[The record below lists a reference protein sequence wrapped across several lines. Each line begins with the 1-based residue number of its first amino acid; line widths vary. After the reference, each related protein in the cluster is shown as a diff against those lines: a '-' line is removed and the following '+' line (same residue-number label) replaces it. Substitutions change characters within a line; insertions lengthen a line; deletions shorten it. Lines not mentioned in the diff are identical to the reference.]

1 VDFTREPIIESIITP
16 KTGCKLVVRSS
27 KSAGQEEYFVD
38 AIEMVS
44 FGNALFLRSV
54 ERPKAFLV
62 PASDYE
68 VIEVR
73 EARLVLKNV
82 GVDRTIKIGGG
93 REQKAPREAVMAEQP
108 THTPEIELPAPKA
121 AVERGES
128 VDPKTGRIEKRK
140 EKRGKYRRRR
150 GREEGGEAGD
160 ESQGLNPTDSSPD
173 APILGENEPT
183 ERREA
188 PQPGVLSALL
198 PPPPTLIS
206 ETISRYRENVLF
218 KDAFFIRGEGEEEEG
233 SDEAEAKEGPSE
245 DSPDHSE
252 DLLEAIEMQ
261 NISLEPS
268 AYGSFETDVEEQL
281 LPEKTATAHDEEFPE
296 KSEE

>member
-16 KTGCKLVVRSS
+16 KTGCKLVVSSS
-27 KSAGQEEYFVD
+27 KSA
-38 AIEMVS
+38 
-44 FGNALFLRSV
+44 
-54 ERPKAFLV
+54 
-62 PASDYE
+62 ASDYE

-93 REQKAPREAVMAEQP
+93 REQKPPREAGMGEQP
-108 THTPEIELPAPKA
+108 THSPDIELPPPKA
-121 AVERGES
+121 TVERGES
-128 VDPKTGRIEKRK
+128 PDANKAGRLEKRK

-150 GREEGGEAGD
+150 GREEVSEGGD
-160 ESQGLNPTDSSPD
+160 EARDGLSPTDSTPD
-173 APILGENEPT
+173 APILGENEPA

-218 KDAFFIRGEGEEEEG
+218 KDAFFIRGEGEEDEEG
-233 SDEAEAKEGPSE
+233 SDDAETSEERDSSEPSDE
-245 DSPDHSE
+245 
-252 DLLEAIEMQ
+252 LLEAMEMQ

-268 AYGSFETDVEEQL
+268 AYGSFETDVEQEF
-281 LPEKTATAHDEEFPE
+281 LPEKTAAAHEEESTE
-296 KSEE
+296 KTEE